1 MHFTADTVAVVTGSS
16 RGLGY
21 QFVKQILGTTEA
33 SVVATARNVD
43 KAAPLD
49 ALKKLY
55 PKRIDIVQLD
65 TSDEQS
71 IQAS

>member
-1 MHFTADTVAVVTGSS
+1 MVVTGSS

-21 QFVKQILGTTEA
+21 QFVKQILDTTE
-33 SVVATARNVD
+33 SLVVATARSVEKVD
-43 KAAPLD
+43 QLD
-49 ALKKLY
+49 ALRGKY
-55 PKRIDIVQLD
+55 PKRVDIVQLD